1 MKKYKILFLII
12 ANLTAHTLCAQD
24 FTFSQFY
31 EMPMMRNPAIA
42 GIFTGDI
49 RVQAAYR
56 NQWASVTTPYKT
68 MALSAELKKAVGFND
83 DYVTIGLQLNND
95 IAGDLNF
102 GVLQLLPA
110 INYMKSV
117 NQGNG
122 YLSAG
127 FMGGLVQSK
136 FDVTKGTWNEQFQNG
151 QFSPDNYAGQSFKTT
166 SISHFDASFG
176 LAFSNTIE
184 SSLTNYYVGVGYY
197 HFNKPKSTFL
207 EDNFKLTPRLVLNA
221 GLSTPTGYADNIYIY
236 GDYIKQG
243 GNTQTLLGIMYSH
256 NSEES
261 DEENASKRGI
271 SFGGF
276 YRWADAFVPVVKLD
290 LGKVALGFS
299 YDVNV
304 SKLTIASQAR
314 GGFEVTGSYK
324 SFLNIRNTS
333 LYQSKCPK
341 F

>member
-1 MKKYKILFLII
+1 MKKYKILFSVIV
-12 ANLTAHTLCAQD
+12 NLVALHVSAQD

-31 EMPMMRNPAIA
+31 EMPLLRNPAIA

-68 MALSAELKKAVGFND
+68 MALSTELKKSVGYND
-83 DYVTIGLQLNND
+83 DYITIGLQLNND
-95 IAGDLNF
+95 VAGDLNF

-127 FMGGLVQSK
+127 FMAGLVQSK

-151 QFSPDNYAGQSFKTT
+151 QFNPDNYAGQSFNST

-176 LAFSNTIE
+176 LAFSNTLE
-184 SSLTNYYVGVGYY
+184 TSLTNYYIGVGYY

-207 EDNFKLTPRLVLNA
+207 EDDFKLSPRIVLNA
-221 GLSTPTGYADNIYIY
+221 GLSTPTGYADNIYVY
-236 GDYIKQG
+236 GDYIRQG
-243 GNTQTLLGIMYSH
+243 GNSQTLLGIMYTHSMD
-256 NSEES
+256 ES
-261 DEENASKRGI
+261 TEDDVAKHAI

-276 YRWADAFVPVVKLD
+276 YRWTDAFIPVVKLD
-290 LGKVALGFS
+290 LGKMALGFS

-304 SKLTIASQAR
+304 SKLTVASQAR

-333 LYQSKCPK
+333 LYQSKCPR